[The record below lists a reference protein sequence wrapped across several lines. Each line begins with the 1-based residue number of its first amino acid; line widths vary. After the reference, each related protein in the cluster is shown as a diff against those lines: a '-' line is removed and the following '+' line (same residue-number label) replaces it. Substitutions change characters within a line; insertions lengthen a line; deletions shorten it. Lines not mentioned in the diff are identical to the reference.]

1 VRKGELTRET
11 IVSLA
16 AAMASRV
23 GLSGLSIGSLAD
35 ALKISKSGLFAH
47 FGSKERLTA
56 DVVTF
61 AGERFVAT
69 VLQPALRAARGEPQ
83 LREIF
88 ERWLGWPE
96 ASGLPGGCFF
106 VAAATELDDR
116 PGQARDKLVELQRAW
131 FETLAHL
138 VQRAG
143 KEGHFRADV
152 DADQFA
158 QDLYG
163 IMLGCH
169 HATRLLH
176 DRMAVTR
183 ARRAFEAL
191 IGAARPTPH
200 RS

>member
-23 GLSGLSIGSLAD
+23 GLSGLTIGNLAE
-35 ALKISKSGLFAH
+35 ALKLSKSGLFAH
-47 FGSKERLTA
+47 FGSKDRLTA
-56 DVVTF
+56 DVVAF

-69 VLQPALRAARGEPQ
+69 VLQPALRAQRGEPQ

-116 PGQARDKLVELQRAW
+116 PGLARDKLVELQRAW
-131 FETLAHL
+131 FDTLAHL
-138 VQRAG
+138 VRRAS
-143 KEGHFRADV
+143 KEGHLRVDV
-152 DADQFA
+152 DAEQFA

-163 IMLGCH
+163 IMLACH
-169 HATRLLH
+169 HANRLLH
-176 DRMAVTR
+176 DRLAVSR
-183 ARRAFEAL
+183 ARRAFDAL
-191 IGAARPTPH
+191 IAAARPTKTK
-200 RS
+200 S